1 MQASGAG
8 DGLIRLWG
16 VGESTANHRTLI
28 PKGVIPAR
36 GFVNGIA
43 IARDGRFLVGAVG
56 QEPRLGRWVRD
67 KVARNGVLIQ
77 NTASRRGVN
86 QRGIVSFRRGSA

>member
-8 DGLIRLWG
+8 DGLIRLWAVKNG
-16 VGESTANHRTLI
+16 SPVNTLEA
-28 PKGVIPAR
+28 KRALRAR

-43 IARDGRFLVGAVG
+43 IARSATFLVAAIG

-67 KVARNGVLIQ
+67 SVARNGTLVAPIPLDD
-77 NTASRRGVN
+77 REGC
-86 QRGIVSFRRGSA
+86 